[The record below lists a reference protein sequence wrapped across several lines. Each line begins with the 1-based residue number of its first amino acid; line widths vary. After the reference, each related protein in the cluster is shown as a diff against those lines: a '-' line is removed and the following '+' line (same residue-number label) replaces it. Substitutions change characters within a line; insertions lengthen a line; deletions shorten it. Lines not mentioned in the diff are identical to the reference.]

1 MAGAGHGIHGGKM
14 PGEQDGSAAEI
25 AGLRAGARI
34 AGYRLEEQIGQG
46 GMAVIFRARDDR
58 LGRVVALKALAPAL
72 AADEGFRQRFIREAQ
87 AAAAVD
93 DPHIIPVFEA
103 GEAGGVLFLAMRYVP
118 GGDARTLVRRA
129 GALPPGRAAAIISP
143 VALALDSAHAAGL
156 VHRDVK
162 PSNMLMDVRPGRP
175 DHVYLSDFGLSK
187 ATLAATGL
195 TGTGQFLGTLEY
207 TAPEQIQGRAVDGR
221 ADQYALA
228 CSAFELLA
236 GEPPFRRDEAA
247 ALMFAHLSE
256 PPPAL
261 TARRPDLARAADAV
275 LATAMAKDPG
285 ARYASCHEFADA
297 LRAALGAGRYAPG
310 FAATDPGPAG
320 TASGPAAVP
329 PASHPPT
336 RRAGGRPARRAA
348 TQPDPPAAPGAT
360 PVTEPAPRTAT
371 AAARPPGAAGA
382 GLTPGGPGAGP
393 APAAPRRRRRAP
405 AVLTGIALLAVAGL
419 TAGFLVTGSPGPPP
433 AHVTITAKS
442 ALAPVGGDV
451 YVGYRA
457 GREARATI
465 SGQVRGAQAG
475 EVARLYAQPFPYD
488 RPPARL
494 GSAIL
499 HPARRTGSYA
509 FTVTPALAT
518 RYTVEVFGGRG
529 AGTTL
534 ARSPGVTVYVG
545 LYAETSSGTP
555 CRRPVCRQTFR
566 VLVFVPPAA
575 LATEIAKRW
584 SPYLG
589 LRLAAGK
596 APAAPAWQLL
606 GAGAPRVSAP
616 RRVSASE
623 FGFTVSFSFR
633 IGTSAYAWNW
643 SACAQDTE
651 AENGL
656 GLPGH
661 HGCGDRRLPA
671 AQAYTG

>member
-1 MAGAGHGIHGGKM
+1 M
-14 PGEQDGSAAEI
+14 PGEQHDGFTAEI
-25 AGLRAGARI
+25 AGSLRAGAQV
-34 AGYRLEEQIGQG
+34 AGYRLEERIGQG
-46 GMAVIFRARDDR
+46 GMAVIFRARDGR
-58 LGRVVALKALAPAL
+58 LGRVVALKILAPAL
-72 AADEGFRQRFIREAQ
+72 AADDAFRQRFIRESR

-118 GGDARTLVRRA
+118 GGDARTLVRRE

-207 TAPEQIQGRAVDGR
+207 TAPEQIQGRPVDGR

-236 GEPPFRRDEAA
+236 GGPPFQREEAA

-261 TARRPDLARAADAV
+261 TTRRPDLPRPADAV
-275 LATAMAKDPG
+275 LATAMAKDPE
-285 ARYASCHEFADA
+285 ARYASCREFADA
-297 LRAALGAGRYAPG
+297 LRAALGLGPYAPR
-310 FAATDPGPAG
+310 FAAAGSGPAA
-320 TASGPAAVP
+320 TASGPAAAQ
-329 PASHPPT
+329 PASHPPIWT
-336 RRAGGRPARRAA
+336 TEPP
-348 TQPDPPAAPGAT
+348 QLPPPATEQAPL
-360 PVTEPAPRTAT
+360 PAT
-371 AAARPPGAAGA
+371 ADSGPP
-382 GLTPGGPGAGP
+382 PGAGP
-393 APAAPRRRRRAP
+393 GVASGPPGRRRRTW
-405 AVLTGIALLAVAGL
+405 AVLAGITGAAVAGV
-419 TAGFLVTGSPGPPP
+419 TAGFLAAGSPGPPA
-433 AHVTITAKS
+433 AHVKIAARS
-442 ALAPVGGDV
+442 ALAPVDGDV

-465 SGQVRGAQAG
+465 AGQVRAAQAG
-475 EVARLYAQPFPYD
+475 EVAGLYAQPFPYR

-494 GSAIL
+494 GSVTL
-499 HPARRTGSYA
+499 HPDRRTASYA
-509 FTVTPALAT
+509 FTVTPGLAT
-518 RYTVEVFGGRG
+518 RYTVEVFPGG
-529 AGTTL
+529 GTGRAL
-534 ARSPGVTVYVG
+534 ARSPAVTVYVG
-545 LYAETSSGTP
+545 LYAQTSAAAP
-555 CRRPVCRQTFR
+555 CRRPVCRQTFQVR
-566 VLVFVPPAA
+566 VFVPAAA
-575 LATEIAKRW
+575 LASEIAKRW
-584 SPYLG
+584 YPYLG
-589 LRLAAGK
+589 LRLAPAK
-596 APAAPAWQLL
+596 APPAPAWQLL
-606 GAGAPRVSAP
+606 GSGAPQVSGS
-616 RRVSASE
+616 RQVSPTE
-623 FGFTVSFSFR
+623 FDFTVSFSFR
-633 IGTSAYAWNW
+633 IGNSAYGWNW

-661 HGCGDRRLPA
+661 HGCGDHRLPA